1 MLDQSFS
8 AHNFEVIFTMENRKG
23 HIDITMMSQAYQDVL
38 TEIKNAK
45 MQVQNIRKKKNL
57 IELQKKY
64 WLWRNLIP
72 ELKICRKKRL
82 RY

>member
-45 MQVQNIRKKKNL
+45 MQV
-57 IELQKKY
+57 
-64 WLWRNLIP
+64 
-72 ELKICRKKRL
+72 
-82 RY
+82 